1 MFLVVYLIAKYYD
14 MFVFVTIQQ
23 SVLSS
28 DWLNYW
34 FDTSTNQSISIMFSI
49 VVLIDRNGNA
59 NHFSYEEL
67 GNNCI

>member
-1 MFLVVYLIAKYYD
+1 VKGTFSLKGNTFVY
-14 MFVFVTIQQ
+14 
-23 SVLSS
+23 VLSS